1 MLVLAPLVLGEENA
15 WKEEATSKSCV
26 ICSRV
31 RGGSAVKE
39 FRGVGVIDADP
50 DVVFNVLNDA
60 ESYAHF
66 MPYVADA
73 RVLKRDKN
81 SAVLYQ
87 RLALPLISDRDYTIV
102 SKHDRT
108 DGADGPVHR
117 LRWEA
122 ANQLG
127 PAAKAGIVRVNL
139 CDGSW
144 LLEPSGPNATRATYV
159 IYTDSGGALPAFV
172 ENSGSRIAI
181 RKIFD
186 AVRKQVKDPKY
197 AAAKN
202 QEQ

>member
-15 WKEEATSKSCV
+15 WKEEANSKSCV

-50 DVVFNVLNDA
+50 DVVFDVLNDA

-66 MPYVADA
+66 MPYMADA
-73 RVLKRDKN
+73 RVLKREKN

-127 PAAKAGIVRVNL
+127 SRGQSRNCARQSLRWQLAA
-139 CDGSW
+139 
-144 LLEPSGPNATRATYV
+144 RAERSKRHPRDLSSSTP
-159 IYTDSGGALPAFV
+159 I
-172 ENSGSRIAI
+172 
-181 RKIFD
+181 
-186 AVRKQVKDPKY
+186 
-197 AAAKN
+197 AAARCRPSSKTAAAASRFERSSMPCAN
-202 QEQ
+202 R